1 MSITIIKLMSAN
13 SVKLACTLEQNI
25 KKKCTFGT
33 QSHFKKHNTVSASFN
48 KGYII
53 NKTNIKSIKSCTFIK
68 ICCTGKWEW
77 TGFASS
83 SFVTLLYLHC
93 RLCYSRSESASDEEV
108 SYSTAAMEAD
118 ILPDPQTRDFLQHQ
132 PCF

>member
-48 KGYII
+48 KGYITLV
-53 NKTNIKSIKSCTFIK
+53 NKI
-68 ICCTGKWEW
+68 
-77 TGFASS
+77 
-83 SFVTLLYLHC
+83 Y
-93 RLCYSRSESASDEEV
+93 
-108 SYSTAAMEAD
+108 
-118 ILPDPQTRDFLQHQ
+118 LPDGPRDANKLF
-132 PCF
+132 